1 MGSRM
6 REDKG
11 SGMMRK
17 TEDGRTT
24 RVAPTVVC
32 RLGGEDGSPHSRGQ
46 GEWND
51 EENARRTTTRVAPT
65 VVCRLGGENGS
76 PHSRGQGEWNDE
88 ENARRATT
96 RVAPTVVCRLGD
108 EDGFPHA
115 RGQGEGGEEILRCV
129 QNDMWVGR
137 IMAGGGVYGRGGG
150 W

>member
-32 RLGGEDGSPHSRGQ
+32 RLGGEDGSPHARGQ
-46 GEWND
+46 GM
-51 EENARRTTTRVAPT
+51 
-65 VVCRLGGENGS
+65 GGMM
-76 PHSRGQGEWNDE
+76 RK
-88 ENARRATT
+88 NARRATT
-96 RVAPTVVCRLGD
+96 RVAPTVVCRLGG
-108 EDGFPHA
+108 EDGSPQS